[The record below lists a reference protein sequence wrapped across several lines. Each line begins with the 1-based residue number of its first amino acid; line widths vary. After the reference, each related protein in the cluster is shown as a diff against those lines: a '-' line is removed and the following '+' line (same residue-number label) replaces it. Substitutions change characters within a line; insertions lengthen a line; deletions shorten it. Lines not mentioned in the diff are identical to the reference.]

1 MRQEKVEGVG
11 LVNVLT
17 KEYGDGQERKKDA
30 KQVDEQ
36 AARWEAKAAKAALD
50 GLGQRR
56 GLRGCKASRD
66 EPSKEYGAARCGVEH
81 PRRVA

>member
-1 MRQEKVEGVG
+1 MRQERVEGVG

-36 AARWEAKAAKAALD
+36 AARWEAKAAKAALEAVGGRQIAGRDYDNEEHCLHCWD
-50 GLGQRR
+50 GGDLI
-56 GLRGCKASRD
+56 C
-66 EPSKEYGAARCGVEH
+66 
-81 PRRVA
+81 